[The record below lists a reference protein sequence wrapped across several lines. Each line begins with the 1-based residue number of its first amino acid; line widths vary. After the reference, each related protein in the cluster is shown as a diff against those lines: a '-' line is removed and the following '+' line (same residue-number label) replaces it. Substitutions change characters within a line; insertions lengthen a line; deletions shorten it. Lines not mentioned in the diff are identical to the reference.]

1 MIAKSENDRERATMT
16 IGHTDSNVQDLTSG
30 VVAGTS
36 GVNSLNCGYNVLDC
50 CTSLKYL

>member
-1 MIAKSENDRERATMT
+1 MVLKSENDRDRAIMT
-16 IGHTDSNVQDLTSG
+16 KGHTDNNVQSSPSG

-50 CTSLKYL
+50 CVYLK